1 MTTAL
6 ERGGHEVTVGDVAFS
21 PMHIDRWNVLIHWN
35 HLRSVLEH
43 HRYGRA
49 QGEPPP
55 LPITVEV
62 NPIDYCNHA
71 CTWCFTSSHRETD
84 RMDRDTLERLIEDL
98 AAGGTRSI
106 HFAGG
111 GESTVFRGLVR
122 NRNAPPHAP
131 PSILHRATSR
141 GLTAG
146 MISNGSIL
154 GTLDHQEII
163 SDLSWIRFSVDA
175 GTELRYQ
182 LTHQPKGHSLA
193 DLHRWIGELVASR
206 GTRPSPSIGASF
218 VIDANTRAVRREL
231 LVFCRTMASLGVDYV
246 QIKPENSNR
255 GADSTAFLAELEE
268 EIAGALDCSPT
279 FAIVNAPYDSAN
291 NSDYCWYSYLGPVV
305 GATGD
310 AYVCCY
316 TYGQEDFRYG
326 RLEADTGFSD
336 LWNSNERAAVVDRI
350 APRSCKSCRHS
361 NANLLLE
368 RLSKLEHGSLDEIGS
383 VLARIRGGAAFDK
396 MTISPEIAW
405 LADGFR
411 QMGRLVRGG
420 LNGMLEYP
428 THRASLFIGLVDA
441 EPE

>member
-1 MTTAL
+1 MTKK
-6 ERGGHEVTVGDVAFS
+6 DVAFN
-21 PMHIDRWNVLIHWN
+21 PLHIDRWNLLVHWP
-35 HLRSVLEH
+35 HLRSVLEY
-43 HRYGRA
+43 HREGRA
-49 QGEPPP
+49 RGKEPPM
-55 LPITVEV
+55 PITVEV

-84 RMDRDTLERLIEDL
+84 RIDRENLVTLIEDL

-122 NRNAPPHAP
+122 NRNARRDSAS
-131 PSILHRATSR
+131 SILHLARSR

-154 GTLDHQEII
+154 GTLDLEEII

-193 DLHRWIGELVASR
+193 DLHRWIGELVIAR
-206 GTRPSPSIGASF
+206 GSRPSPSIGASF
-218 VIDANTRAVRREL
+218 IVEANTTAVQREVL
-231 LVFCRTMASLGVDYV
+231 RFCRDMAAIGVDYV

-255 GADSTAFLAELEE
+255 GDESGAFLKDLEE
-268 EIAGALDCSPT
+268 AIADALDLTPT
-279 FAIVNAPYDSAN
+279 FAMLNAPYESSD

-310 AYVCCY
+310 TYVCCY
-316 TYGQEDFRYG
+316 TYGQDEFRYG
-326 RLEADTGFSD
+326 RLGSATGFRD
-336 LWNSNERAAVVDRI
+336 LWNSEERGVVVDRI
-350 APRSCKSCRHS
+350 APRSCRSCRHS
-361 NANLLLE
+361 TANLIME
-368 RLSKLEHGSLDEIGS
+368 RLSGLEPRSWDEIDVILGR
-383 VLARIRGGAAFDK
+383 VRGGGTIDG
-396 MTISPEIAW
+396 MTLSPEILW

-411 QMGRLVRGG
+411 QMERLMRGG

-428 THRASLFIGLVDA
+428 TYRASLFIGLVDA
-441 EPE
+441 SSG